1 MLRKRGLMKLQL
13 CILKSKVTKDQTTKR
28 FIRFAIVDQDR
39 KERYP
44 ANFVCILPQHMSSSG
59 SDSSIFAKTFR
70 EKHIEMAKKLLNDA
84 LRIETDPQIKKE
96 ITERL
101 RQLVP
106 KPN

>member
-1 MLRKRGLMKLQL
+1 MNLQL
-13 CILKSKVTKDQTTKR
+13 CIFKSKVTKDQTPKR
-28 FIRFAIVDQDR
+28 FVRFAIVDQDR
-39 KERYP
+39 KAPYP

-70 EKHIEMAKKLLNDA
+70 GKHIEMAQKLLADA
-84 LRIETDPQIKKE
+84 LQKETDPQIKKE

-101 RQLVP
+101 KQLLA